1 MVFFVYFTKN
11 SKVSQRFTKVK
22 TIINVELINYK
33 LQATFLTT
41 KDTKFHQKEQR
52 KEIGINR
59 LIGYF
64 EILLIGV
71 NLWQKIVP
79 FLTL

>member
-11 SKVSQRFTKVK
+11 SKVPQRFTKVK

-41 KDTKFHQKEQR
+41 KDTKFQQKERR
-52 KEIGINR
+52 KEIGVNFR
-59 LIGYF
+59 LKP
-64 EILLIGV
+64 
-71 NLWQKIVP
+71 NTQ
-79 FLTL
+79 